1 MLNWV
6 RQLYSV
12 HLERAERDRLLV
24 VVVPGAPQ
32 LAGLVPH
39 LLDQRVVLDDHRVLH
54 VAASGVRLPVRLRV
68 PRAGHAARIE
78 EDLEAGGDG
87 ARPSCKVDAVRV
99 AVEAFAE
106 DHPVEGTVELDVHSN
121 ACLLALDL
129 GDIVNRL
136 QVPIWLMT
144 WMSWIWGWSASEPL
158 AGQTSS
164 SCTAWRLNPP
174 SGRRWAWCGGQ
185 RIGDWYCTRETR
197 TTELPI

>member
-1 MLNWV
+1 MKAHAATVAHL
-6 RQLYSV
+6 SV
-12 HLERAERDRLLV
+12 
-24 VVVPGAPQ
+24 
-32 LAGLVPH
+32 GLG
-39 LLDQRVVLDDHRVLH
+39 
-54 VAASGVRLPVRLRV
+54 VAAAR
-68 PRAGHAARIE
+68 HAAAVQ

-106 DHPVEGTVELDVHSN
+106 DHPVERTVELDVHSY
-121 ACLLALDL
+121 ARLLALDL
-129 GDIVNRL
+129 GDTVNRL

-185 RIGDWYCTRETR
+185 RIGDWNCTEQTI
-197 TTELPI
+197 TSELGQNAGMIL